1 MMARGRQTGVV
12 RGVFVLLGLAALAVA
27 LSLLVGN
34 NRSTL
39 TLFWPPHRVDV
50 SFNLVLFVLVFGF
63 GLLYMALRAVAAL
76 RELPVQARR
85 WRSQQ
90 LERAVVASV
99 LDALSH
105 QLAGRFVRAQA
116 CAQQALNQ
124 MSSSPSSS
132 PWPRKDQMEL
142 LAHLLLAE
150 SAQSL
155 QNRPLRDKHLEL
167 ALQPRWARQMPEAG
181 EGALLRAVRW
191 AIEDRDPAQARARLA
206 ALPQGAGRRI
216 QALRLK
222 LRVARMDGA
231 GAEALETARLLAK
244 HKAFSPEASR
254 SLIRGLALG
263 AIQQAHDLSQLR
275 EVWADFDVT
284 ERQTPELALAAARRA
299 LGFAEQTQTEP
310 VSWADSVPAEALDEC
325 RPWVRHCLEPLWDRY
340 ESLDEDT
347 QAQLVRVLE
356 PALIGIDA
364 PWLARLEQRQRQL
377 PDNPCLQYLTGQACV
392 QRQLWGK
399 AAQLLGQA
407 SARLKDRVLLRRSWC
422 AMARLAQ
429 ERGDES
435 AAREAWMKA
444 ALIE

>member
-1 MMARGRQTGVV
+1 MARKRQTGVV
-12 RGVFVLLGLAALAVA
+12 RGVFVLLGLAAMAVA

-50 SFNLVLFVLVFGF
+50 SFNLVLFILVFGF
-63 GLLYMALRAVAAL
+63 GLIYMALRAVAAL

-90 LERAVVASV
+90 MERAVVASV
-99 LDALSH
+99 LDALAH

-116 CAQQALNQ
+116 CAQQALSQ
-124 MSSSPSSS
+124 MASSSTASS
-132 PWPRKDQMEL
+132 WPRKDQMEL
-142 LAHLLLAE
+142 LAHLLVAE
-150 SAQSL
+150 SAQAL
-155 QNRPLRDKHLEL
+155 QNRALRDTHLEQ
-167 ALQPRWARQMPEAG
+167 ALQPRWARLMPEAG

-254 SLIRGLALG
+254 SLIRGLALD
-263 AIQQAHDLSQLR
+263 ALQQAHDLSQLND
-275 EVWADFDVT
+275 VWTGFDET

-299 LGFAEQTQTEP
+299 LSFGEQVQDGP
-310 VSWADSVPAEALDEC
+310 ASWADSARDPSVDES
-325 RPWVRHCLEPLWDRY
+325 RRWVLQGLEPVWDRF
-340 ESLDEDT
+340 ESLDEST

-356 PALIGIDA
+356 PALVGIDA
-364 PWLARLEQRQRQL
+364 SWLARLEQRQRQL
-377 PDNPCLQYLTGQACV
+377 PDNACLQYLTGQACV

-407 SARLKDRVLLRRSWC
+407 NARLKDRILLRRSWC
-422 AMARLAQ
+422 AIARLAQ
-429 ERGDES
+429 ERGDEA
-435 AAREAWMKA
+435 AARDAWMKA

>member
-1 MMARGRQTGVV
+1 MRVRQAGMV
-12 RGVFVLLGLAALAVA
+12 RGVFVLLGLAVLAVA

-63 GLLYMALRAVAAL
+63 GLLYLALHAVGAL

-90 LERAVVASV
+90 LERAAVGAV
-99 LDALSH
+99 LDSLSH

-116 CAQQALNQ
+116 SAQQALDQ
-124 MSSSPSSS
+124 IGSSSSSA
-132 PWPRKDQMEL
+132 WPRKEQMEF

-155 QNRPLRDKHLEL
+155 QNRPLRDEHLGQ
-167 ALQPRWARQMPEAG
+167 ALQPRWSRLMPEAS

-206 ALPQGAGRRI
+206 ALPQGAGRRV

-244 HKAFSPEASR
+244 HKAFSPDASR
-254 SLIRGLALG
+254 SLIRGLALD
-263 AIQQAHDLSQLR
+263 ALQRAHDLSQLR
-275 EVWADFDVT
+275 DVWSGFDAA
-284 ERQTPELALAAARRA
+284 EREMPELALCAAQRA
-299 LGFAEQTQTEP
+299 LSLASIEQPAVAWAE
-310 VSWADSVPAEALDEC
+310 SVPVNPMGETHQWMRQCLESAWNRFETLDEA
-325 RPWVRHCLEPLWDRY
+325 
-340 ESLDEDT
+340 T

-356 PALIGIDA
+356 PALADIDA
-364 PWLARLEQRQRQL
+364 TWLARLEQRQRQL
-377 PDNPCLQYLTGQACV
+377 PDNACLQYLTGQACL
-392 QRQLWGK
+392 QRRLWGK

-407 SARLKDRVLLRRSWC
+407 SARLKDPLLLRRSWC
-422 AMARLAQ
+422 ALARLAQ
-429 ERGDES
+429 ERGDAD
-435 AAREAWMKA
+435 AARAAWMKA